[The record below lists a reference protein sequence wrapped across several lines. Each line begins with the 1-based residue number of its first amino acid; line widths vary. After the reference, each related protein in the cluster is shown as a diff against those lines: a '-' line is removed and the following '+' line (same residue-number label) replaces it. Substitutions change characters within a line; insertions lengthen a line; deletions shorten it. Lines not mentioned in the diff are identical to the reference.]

1 MTRMTP
7 RRLYNWGS
15 AILLLC
21 TVLAMFWPVSNQHA
35 ASQAAAIKE
44 QGEAFRIARAA
55 QKICGATAAWTLEN
69 KTIVCFKEIEK

>member
-7 RRLYNWGS
+7 HRLYNWGS

-21 TVLAMFWPVSNQHA
+21 TLLALFWPVGNPHA

-44 QGEAFRIARAA
+44 QGDAFRFAVAARE
-55 QKICGATAAWTLEN
+55 ICGEDAAWTLN
-69 KTIVCFKEIEK
+69 GQTITCLKELK